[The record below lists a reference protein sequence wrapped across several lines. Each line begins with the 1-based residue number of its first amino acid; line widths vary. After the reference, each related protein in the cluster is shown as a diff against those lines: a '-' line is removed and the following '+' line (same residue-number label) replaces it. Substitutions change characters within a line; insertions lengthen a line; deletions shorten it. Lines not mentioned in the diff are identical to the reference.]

1 MVINIMKEFKEW
13 LDLYGRAWMLRKPTL
28 IKKLF
33 VDNATY
39 HEKPLEK
46 PLKCISEITKY
57 WENVSTTQRNI
68 EFDYEILS
76 CTKNYGIAHWQASFV
91 RNNNER
97 VELDGIFLAYFD
109 DQNKCTNFREWW
121 QSRKTGL

>member
-1 MVINIMKEFKEW
+1 MNEFQMW
-13 LDLYGRAWMLRKPTL
+13 LDLYGRAWRLRDPSL

-33 VDNATY
+33 ADNAIY
-39 HEKPLEK
+39 HEKHFEK
-46 PLKCISEITKY
+46 PLKGISEITEY
-57 WENVSTTQRNI
+57 WKNVSKTQRDI
-68 EFDYEILS
+68 KFDYEILS
-76 CTKNYGIAHWQASFV
+76 SAQNFGIAHWQASFV

-109 DQNKCTNFREWW
+109 AQNKCTKFKEWW

>member
-46 PLKCISEITKY
+46 PLKGISEITKY
-57 WENVSTTQRNI
+57 WENVSKLKG
-68 EFDYEILS
+68 ILNS
-76 CTKNYGIAHWQASFV
+76 IMRFCHVLKTM
-91 RNNNER
+91 
-97 VELDGIFLAYFD
+97 ELP
-109 DQNKCTNFREWW
+109 
-121 QSRKTGL
+121 TGKLLL